1 MATLNK
7 KCSRKNSTAAD
18 PAVHVRDAHLAH
30 LISDFKHRQVAK
42 LTQQADSALESF
54 ILECIRLRELYK
66 TLCEFSEY
74 NSRQLLQ
81 YLEQARCAYL
91 AVHGNK
97 KVVELHHVRI
107 LFLIDII
114 AHNSDLVEEKWD
126 EYEVLCQQL
135 EEYSSRLVS

>member
-1 MATLNK
+1 MANPAA
-7 KCSRKNSTAAD
+7 NSQHERLTY
-18 PAVHVRDAHLAH
+18 
-30 LISDFKHRQVAK
+30 LISDFRNRQVDK
-42 LTQQADSALESF
+42 LTQQADLALESF

-91 AVHGNK
+91 ALYGNNK
-97 KVVELHHVRI
+97 TVEIHHIRI
-107 LFLIDII
+107 LYLIDSI
-114 AHNSDLVEEKWD
+114 AHNSSLLEEKWN

-135 EEYSSRLVS
+135 EEYSSKLAKR